1 MTNPVMAYAWGS
13 RDGIAAMQGRGPSA
27 EPQAELW
34 MGAHPQAASVLDDGG
49 RLDALVEAAPERV
62 LGADAVARFGDRLPF
77 MLKVLSAAE
86 PLSLQVHPNDAL
98 ARERFDA
105 EDAAG
110 IDRGAPDRSYRDPYA
125 KPEML
130 VAITDFQ
137 VLLGFRPAAEAAVA
151 LEALGVRE
159 LSGVAAALRD
169 GASTGEAFLTVID
182 WPQGQRRELVAEVR
196 AGALTWDDD
205 RAPWLVFLADRYPDD
220 PGVAGVVLLN
230 YLRLH
235 GGQGVYVAP
244 GQIHA
249 YLRGT
254 GVEILG
260 GSDNVV
266 RGGLTAKHVA
276 VGELRR
282 VLSCEAVTPV
292 VIEPVAG
299 ADGEETWVTPRPE
312 FALSRLRFDDSTRSL
327 SIDQPQILLC
337 IEGKIQVGA
346 ADGLVVLGGGES
358 AFVTADTGQVTAS
371 GRGVLLRATPGRTLA
386 LEHFTTRS
394 EA

>member
-1 MTNPVMAYAWGS
+1 MMEMVNGS
-13 RDGIAAMQGRGPSA
+13 R
-27 EPQAELW
+27 
-34 MGAHPQAASVLDDGG
+34 
-49 RLDALVEAAPERV
+49 
-62 LGADAVARFGDRLPF
+62 FG
-77 MLKVLSAAE
+77 
-86 PLSLQVHPNDAL
+86 
-98 ARERFDA
+98 
-105 EDAAG
+105 
-110 IDRGAPDRSYRDPYA
+110 
-125 KPEML
+125 
-130 VAITDFQ
+130 
-137 VLLGFRPAAEAAVA
+137 VA
-151 LEALGVRE
+151 LMGLGIHRRSFLESAIYAAHRE
-159 LSGVAAALRD
+159 Q
-169 GASTGEAFLTVID
+169 
-182 WPQGQRRELVAEVR
+182 WGQRI
-196 AGALTWDDD
+196 
-205 RAPWLVFLADRYPDD
+205 DRYPMVRETLVDLLVTLEAGMALTFECAAASRTAPD
-220 PGVAGVVLLN
+220 PEEGRLLRRI
-230 YLRLH
+230 LVPLAKVRATRDGL
-235 GGQGVYVAP
+235 GAAIQ
-244 GQIHA
+244 
-249 YLRGT
+249 